1 MAADLGKRLLA
12 EVEEVG
18 LDEVGH
24 MPNTKL
30 GKDGSELTFT
40 QILQTIRFRHDH
52 EPTRFALPALDTIIN
67 AAILDKSNPP
77 VVPPI
82 IEIASQAPGSGTT
95 HTIYLLATTAILPI
109 SLGGKESCV
118 AILDT
123 DNTFSVPRLVQ
134 QLRLALPPDSPPSSI
149 ATALSHVHIFRPQSL
164 ASLHATLQSLPG
176 YFFCDSHPSTHRP
189 LSFIALDSLTAF
201 HWQTKAA
208 EEDRAFAN
216 QHPPVSELTE
226 ANPTSAEETGTATNT
241 PQPDLPALL
250 KSTARTL
257 AAPLLLTTHSVAINT
272 PRSAFPTIHLT
283 ASRRAVRK
291 FPPTISVVEALRE
304 AGDRQRAVEASSW
317 EVRVSDSGSLRGKGF
332 DFKITSEG
340 VRVDSGSRES

>member
-1 MAADLGKRLLA
+1 M
-12 EVEEVG
+12 G

-30 GKDGSELTFT
+30 GKNGSELTVV
-40 QILQTIRFRHDH
+40 QILQTIRFRHDP
-52 EPTRFALPALDTIIN
+52 EPTRFGFPALDKIIN

-77 VVPPI
+77 DVPPI

-95 HTIYLLATTAILPI
+95 HVIYLLAATAILPI
-109 SLGGKESCV
+109 NLGGKESSV

-134 QLRLALPPDSPPSSI
+134 QLRLTLPPDSPPSTV

-164 ASLHATLQSLPG
+164 TSLHATLQSLPD
-176 YFFCDSHPSTHRP
+176 YFIKGSHPSTHRP
-189 LSFIALDSLTAF
+189 LSFLALDSLTAF

-216 QHPPVSELTE
+216 QHFPEAEPPGE
-226 ANPTSAEETGTATNT
+226 ASSTTNNT
-241 PQPDLPALL
+241 PQPDLPTLL
-250 KSTARTL
+250 KSTATAL
-257 AAPLLLTTHSVAINT
+257 AAPLLLTSHSVAINT
-272 PRSAFPTIHLT
+272 PRSALPTVRLT
-283 ASRRAVRK
+283 ASRRTVRI
-291 FPPTISVVEALRE
+291 FPPTISVTEALHE

-317 EVRVSDSGSLRGKGF
+317 EVRVAGAGSLRGTGF
-332 DFKITSEG
+332 DFKITCEG
-340 VRVDSGSRES
+340 VRVESGKES

>member
-24 MPNTKL
+24 MLNTQL
-30 GKDGSELTFT
+30 EKDGSELTIS
-40 QILQTIRFRHDH
+40 QILRTIRFQYDP
-52 EPTRFALPALDTIIN
+52 EPAHFGIPVLDKILN

-77 VVPPI
+77 AVPPI

-95 HTIYLLATTAILPI
+95 HIIYLLTATAIVPTD
-109 SLGGKESCV
+109 LGGKESCV
-118 AILDT
+118 AIIDT
-123 DNTFSVPRLVQ
+123 DNTFSVNRLVQ
-134 QLRLALPPDSPPSSI
+134 QLRLALSHDSLPSTI

-164 ASLHATLQSLPG
+164 ASLHATLQSLPE
-176 YFFCDSHPSTHRP
+176 YFFKGSHPSAHRP

-216 QHPPVSELTE
+216 QHPPGPEPSDP
-226 ANPTSAEETGTATNT
+226 ASPTTNDT
-241 PQPDLPALL
+241 PHLDLPSLL
-250 KSTARTL
+250 KSTATTL
-257 AAPLLLTTHSVAINT
+257 AAPVLLTTHSVAINT
-272 PRSAFPTIHLT
+272 PRSALPTIRLA

-291 FPPTISVVEALRE
+291 FPPAISAAEALRE
-304 AGDRQRAVEASSW
+304 AGDRQRAVEASHW
-317 EVRVSDSGSLRGKGF
+317 KVRVADSGGLRGTGF
-332 DFKITSEG
+332 DFRITSEG
-340 VRVDSGSRES
+340 VRVESGQGR

>member
-24 MPNTKL
+24 MPNTQL
-30 GKDGSELTFT
+30 GKDGSELTLS
-40 QILQTIRFRHDH
+40 QILRTIRFRHDP
-52 EPTRFALPALDTIIN
+52 EPARFGVPALDKIIN
-67 AAILDKSNPP
+67 TAILDKSNPP
-77 VVPPI
+77 DVPPI

-95 HTIYLLATTAILPI
+95 HIIYLLTATAIVPTE
-109 SLGGKESCV
+109 LGGKESCV
-118 AILDT
+118 AIIDT

-134 QLRLALPPDSPPSSI
+134 QLRLALSHDSLPSTI
-149 ATALSHVHIFRPQSL
+149 VTALSHVHIFRPQTL

-176 YFFCDSHPSTHRP
+176 CFFEGSHPSAYRP

-216 QHPPVSELTE
+216 QHAPGPEHPEPESFTTNDTPPL
-226 ANPTSAEETGTATNT
+226 
-241 PQPDLPALL
+241 DLPTLL
-250 KSTARTL
+250 KSTATNL
-257 AAPLLLTTHSVAINT
+257 NAPLLLTTHSVAINT
-272 PRSAFPTIHLT
+272 PRSALPTIRLT

-291 FPPTISVVEALRE
+291 FPPTISAAEAFRE
-304 AGDRQRAVEASSW
+304 AGDRQRAVEASNW
-317 EVRVSDSGSLRGKGF
+317 EVRVADPGSLRGTGF
-332 DFKITSEG
+332 DLRITSEG
-340 VRVDSGSRES
+340 VRVESGQGS

>member
-24 MPNTKL
+24 MSNTEL
-30 GKDGSELTFT
+30 GKDGSELTFA
-40 QILQTIRFRHDH
+40 QILQTIRFRHDP
-52 EPTRFALPALDTIIN
+52 EPARFGFPALNKIIN

-77 VVPPI
+77 AVPPI

-95 HTIYLLATTAILPI
+95 QIIYLLIATAILPT

-134 QLRLALPPDSPPSSI
+134 QLRIALPPDSPPSTI
-149 ATALSHVHIFRPQSL
+149 ASALSHVHIFRPQSL
-164 ASLHATLQSLPG
+164 ASLQATLQSLPD
-176 YFFCDSHPSTHRP
+176 YFFEGSHPSTHRP
-189 LSFIALDSLTAF
+189 LSFLALDSLTAF

-216 QHPPVSELTE
+216 QHLPEPEPSEL
-226 ANPTSAEETGTATNT
+226 ASSTSNIT
-241 PQPDLPALL
+241 PHPDLPTLL
-250 KSTARTL
+250 KSTATIL
-257 AAPLLLTTHSVAINT
+257 AAPLLLTSHSVAINT
-272 PRSAFPTIHLT
+272 PRSALPTLRLT
-283 ASRRAVRK
+283 ASRRAVRN
-291 FPPTISVVEALRE
+291 FSPTISVAEALRE

-317 EVRVSDSGSLRGKGF
+317 EVRVADSGSIRGKGF

-340 VRVDSGSRES
+340 VRVDSERES